1 MSRVVRF
8 YEVGEPEVLRIEEHE
23 VRAPQPGEARV
34 RIRAIGLN
42 RAEAAFRRGRY
53 LEDPKLPSG
62 LGYEASGTVESVGAG
77 ASDFKAGD
85 EVSII
90 PSFSM
95 NDYAVYGE
103 FVVVPASALVAKP
116 ARLSFEEAAS
126 VWMQYLTAWGPIV
139 DIVSVKAGEAVL
151 INAASSSVGLAAIQI
166 VNALGG
172 ISIALTRTSAKRGDL
187 ERAGAAHV
195 IATTEQD
202 VPAEVKR
209 IMGDVGARLAFDPVG
224 GPDVEKLVKA
234 LGYHGTLVIYGGLSG
249 QPTPF
254 PQRTGMGKGFTMRAF
269 TIFEI
274 VRDPKLFAAAKA
286 YVLAGLENGSLR
298 PQIAKTFSFDEIVA
312 AHRYLESNQQVGKVV
327 VTVP

>member
-8 YEVGEPEVLRIEEHE
+8 HELGEPEVLRLEEHE

-42 RAEAAFRRGRY
+42 RAEALFRRGAY
-53 LEDPKLPSG
+53 LETPKLPSG
-62 LGYEASGTVESVGAG
+62 LGYEASGTIESTGADTG
-77 ASDFKAGD
+77 DFKAGD
-85 EVSII
+85 EVSVI

-95 NDYAVYGE
+95 NDYSVYGE
-103 FVVVPASALVAKP
+103 LAVVPSSALVAKP

-139 DIVSVKAGEAVL
+139 DIARVKPGEAVL

-172 ISIALTRTSAKRGDL
+172 ISIALTRTNAKRGEL

-195 IATTEQD
+195 IATAEQD
-202 VPAEVKR
+202 VPAEVTR
-209 IMGDVGARLAFDPVG
+209 IMGDAGARLAFDPVG
-224 GPDVEKLVKA
+224 GPAVEKLVTA

-254 PQRTGMGKGFTMRAF
+254 PQRAGMRKGFTMRAF

-274 VRDPKLFAAAKA
+274 IRDPALFAAAKA
-286 YVLAGLENGSLR
+286 YVLAGLEGGSLR
-298 PQIAKTFSFDEIVA
+298 PQIAKTFSLDDIVA
-312 AHRYLESNQQVGKVV
+312 AHRYLESNQQIGKVV
-327 VTVP
+327 VTVA